1 MSQAVEVIG
10 YVAAALTTGAFA
22 PQVWRTY
29 QTRRARDL
37 SLVMLVATL
46 VGNGLWL
53 TYAVIVW
60 APPVMAAN
68 FFTILLVGALVAM
81 KLGQRD
87 RIEQAVAAAVEAVE
101 AATPGPAEQPV
112 PVPVRIAS

>member
-22 PQVWRTY
+22 PQVWRTWKSGS
-29 QTRRARDL
+29 ARDL
-37 SLVMLVATL
+37 SLAMLLATL

-53 TYAVIVW
+53 SYAVIVW

-68 FFTILLVGALVAM
+68 VFTILLVGALVAM
-81 KLGQRD
+81 KLGQRA
-87 RIEQAVAAAVEAVE
+87 RIEQAVAAAVEA
-101 AATPGPAEQPV
+101 ATPSPAAETV